1 VFQKV
6 LLAVDG
12 SQHAAKAVPVAV
24 DIAKKSGGEM
34 VVFHAREFQIAKGE
48 AYALE
53 DVSEAKELVDRI
65 VGEVASDGVKA
76 CGCVVTAQEGRA
88 ARAILQEAEA
98 EGADAI
104 VMGCRGHGDLAGLL
118 LGSVAHKV
126 IQLSHCTVVVAR

>member
-12 SQHAAKAVPVAV
+12 SPHSARAVPVAA
-24 DIAKKSGGEM
+24 DIAKKSGGEV
-34 VVFHAREFQIAKGE
+34 VVFHAREYLLAKGG

-53 DVSEAKELVDRI
+53 DGAEATELVDGI
-65 VGEVASDGVKA
+65 ASQVAAIGVKT
-76 CGCVVTAQEGRA
+76 GCRVVTSLEGRA
-88 ARAILQEAEA
+88 AQAILDEAAA

>member
-12 SQHAAKAVPVAV
+12 SQHSAKAVPVAM

-34 VVFHAREFQIAKGE
+34 VVFHARELMIAKGE

-53 DVSEAKELVDRI
+53 DASEARELVDRI

-76 CGCVVTAQEGRA
+76 CGHVVTAQEGRA